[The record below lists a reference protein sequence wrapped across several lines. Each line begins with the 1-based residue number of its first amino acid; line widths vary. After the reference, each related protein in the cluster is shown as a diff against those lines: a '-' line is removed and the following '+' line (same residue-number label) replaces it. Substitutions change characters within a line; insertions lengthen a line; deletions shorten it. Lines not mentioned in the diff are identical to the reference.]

1 MTTTPIADQAAVLAE
16 GMADRT
22 PSEALEA
29 FGAEQAEL
37 DAAGVPS
44 GIATAGSPM
53 PDASLLDVHGNATTL
68 QQVREGRPA
77 VVVFYRGAWCPY
89 CNLALRTYE
98 RELAPRLAERGVSMI
113 AVSPQRPDG
122 SLTMAQTNDLS
133 YDVLSD
139 PGNHIGRA
147 LGIVTRPTD
156 RVQHAQA
163 SLGLDLTE
171 VNADGTPDILMPTVA
186 IVDAEG
192 VLRWIDV
199 HPNYVTRSE
208 PARILEALAR
218 AVR

>member
-1 MTTTPIADQAAVLAE
+1 M
-16 GMADRT
+16 
-22 PSEALEA
+22 
-29 FGAEQAEL
+29 
-37 DAAGVPS
+37 
-44 GIATAGSPM
+44 
-53 PDASLLDVHGNATTL
+53 
-68 QQVREGRPA
+68 
-77 VVVFYRGAWCPY
+77 VFYRGAWCPY

>member
-1 MTTTPIADQAAVLAE
+1 
-16 GMADRT
+16 
-22 PSEALEA
+22 
-29 FGAEQAEL
+29 
-37 DAAGVPS
+37 
-44 GIATAGSPM
+44 
-53 PDASLLDVHGNATTL
+53 
-68 QQVREGRPA
+68 
-77 VVVFYRGAWCPY
+77 
-89 CNLALRTYE
+89 
-98 RELAPRLAERGVSMI
+98 MI

-171 VNADGTPDILMPTVA
+171 VNADGTRDILMPTVA